1 MLNKLMSGLLVEQK
15 NLSCGRETWCCR
27 KLNKT
32 EENGKAEKELRETQ
46 DVKVKEG
53 SKEGEDRK
61 G

>member
-1 MLNKLMSGLLVEQK
+1 MSGLLVEQK
-15 NLSCGRETWCCR
+15 NLSCETWCCR

-46 DVKVKEG
+46 DEKVEEG